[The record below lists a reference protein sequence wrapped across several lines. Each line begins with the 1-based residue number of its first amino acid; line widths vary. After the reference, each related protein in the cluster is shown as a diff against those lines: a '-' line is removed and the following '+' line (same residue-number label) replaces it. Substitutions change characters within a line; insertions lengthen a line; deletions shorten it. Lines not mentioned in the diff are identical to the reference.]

1 VIRLEDVHKA
11 FGQKHVLRGM
21 SFEVKESETFVL
33 MGRSGTGKS
42 TVLRLV
48 IGLLEADR
56 GRVLVDGANVPDLDR
71 KGMMQLRRNMG
82 YLFQSGALI
91 NWLSVYENVAL
102 PLREYG
108 VLRDAEI
115 DKRVIEKLALVD
127 MVEARDLLPEQISGG
142 MRKRAAIARALV
154 NDPRILLYDEPT
166 AGLDPLM
173 SRNVNSVIRSIQD
186 RLKVTS
192 VVVTHNLSCA
202 YTVGD
207 RIALMDAGRIVE
219 QGTPD
224 QMRSSQIPE
233 VREFLSGEGD

>member
-1 VIRLEDVHKA
+1 MIRFEDVHRA
-11 FGQKHVLRGM
+11 FGQKQVLRGM
-21 SFEVKESETFVL
+21 SFEVSEGETYVL

-42 TVLRLV
+42 TVLRLI
-48 IGLLEADR
+48 IGLLEPDR
-56 GRVLVDGANVPDLDR
+56 GKVLVGGESVSDLDR
-71 KGMMQLRRNMG
+71 KGLMALRKNMG

-173 SRNVNSVIRSIQD
+173 SRNVNSVIRSIQE
-186 RLKVTS
+186 RLEVTS

-207 RIALMDAGRIVE
+207 RIALMDRGRIVE

-224 QMRSSQIPE
+224 EMRGSQIPE
-233 VREFLSGEGD
+233 VREFLAGEGD

>member
-11 FGQKHVLRGM
+11 FGQKQVIRGM
-21 SFEVKESETFVL
+21 SFEVDAGDTFVL

-42 TVLRLV
+42 TVLRLI
-48 IGLLEADR
+48 IGLLEPDR
-56 GRVLVDGANVPDLDR
+56 GNVLVDGTSVPGLDR
-71 KGMMQLRRNMG
+71 GGLMRLRKNMG

-108 VLRDAEI
+108 ELRGPEI
-115 DKRVIEKLALVD
+115 DERVIEKLALVD
-127 MVEARDLLPEQISGG
+127 MVGAKDLLPEKISGG

-154 NDPRILLYDEPT
+154 TDPRILLYDEPT

-186 RLKVTS
+186 RLAVTS

-207 RIALMDAGRIVE
+207 RIALMDGGRIVE

-224 QMRSSQIPE
+224 EMRGSQIPE
-233 VREFLSGEGD
+233 VREFLAGEGD